1 MAFAYC
7 LDCAKRIY
15 LGKRPWVGQAV
26 FFDRC
31 GADLE
36 ITGLH
41 PLELDWTE
49 YLVNEERDPLREP
62 ELVPAWSLSWTP
74 SGSVESQQSPLLC

>member
-1 MAFAYC
+1 VYC
-7 LDCAKRIY
+7 LDCAERIY

-26 FFDRC
+26 FCDLC

-36 ITGLH
+36 VTRLN

-49 YLVNEERDPLREP
+49 NLVHEDQDQLRDL
-62 ELVPAWSLSWTP
+62 ELVPA
-74 SGSVESQQSPLLC
+74 

>member
-7 LDCAKRIY
+7 LDCANRIY
-15 LGKRPWVGQAV
+15 LGRRPWVGQAV
-26 FFDRC
+26 FCDRC

-36 ITGLH
+36 VTRLH

-49 YLVNEERDPLREP
+49 YLVNEDQDQLGEL
-62 ELVPAWSLSWTP
+62 ELVPA
-74 SGSVESQQSPLLC
+74 

>member
-7 LDCAKRIY
+7 LACAKRIC
-15 LGKRPWVGQAV
+15 LGKTSWVGQAV
-26 FFDRC
+26 FCERC

-36 ITGLH
+36 VTRLN

-49 YLVNEERDPLREP
+49 NLVHEDQDQLRDLES
-62 ELVPAWSLSWTP
+62 VPA
-74 SGSVESQQSPLLC
+74 

>member
-7 LDCAKRIY
+7 LDCATRIY

-26 FFDRC
+26 FCDRC
-31 GADLE
+31 GADQEVTRLY
-36 ITGLH
+36 

-49 YLVNEERDPLREP
+49 YLVNEDQDQLEAL
-62 ELVPAWSLSWTP
+62 ELVPA
-74 SGSVESQQSPLLC
+74 

>member
-26 FFDRC
+26 SCDRC

-36 ITGLH
+36 VTRLR

-49 YLVNEERDPLREP
+49 YLVNEDQDQLGEP
-62 ELVPAWSLSWTP
+62 ELVPA
-74 SGSVESQQSPLLC
+74 